1 MANWKLKVGML
12 FDSKEFEQGIQ
23 RIDKQLKVLDSELK
37 ASQSS
42 VKNFGNTTEQLK
54 AKASSLSEKLELQ
67 KAKVEGLK
75 KIYDESVKTK
85 GEDANATQNLEI
97 KLNNATTALN
107 NMQRELKEVKEELK
121 KQPDLFKNI
130 ESGLDKLDLK
140 IESLSK
146 KMVSFGT
153 ALTAGVTAPIIAMT
167 KAGVSS
173 LIEEE
178 TQISKLVTILHNCT
192 EATDEQ
198 IDSYVKLMSVKEK
211 NGVLS
216 SEALLSASQE
226 MATYIT
232 NIDVLETMMDVC
244 ADMTAQQYGVN
255 ASMEQATNV
264 ATGLGKAMANG
275 DYSFLTKLGYGFS
288 DAQKQMMKTGDEA
301 QRVATVMEVVEA
313 SIGGVNQ
320 ELTKT
325 TAGKIFQLKTA
336 FNDLSKVL
344 GNNVIP
350 LIDKYVPMI
359 TDLINKFLN
368 LDEATQQGIIKM
380 AAFGAATGP
389 ALVGL
394 GKLIPIVNEAP
405 KKLLNFADKIG
416 NGTSKV
422 LEFGQSFGANT
433 LNKITTFTNKI
444 MSIGGIGDK
453 ISNLFAPIG
462 SKITKLLSPL
472 QKLKEKLAPLMN
484 TIGGVFSKLGTFA
497 SGCVDKLA
505 SISQLAIRMIGPA
518 AIVGLMLAGL
528 GLAQSQFGEQLDQ
541 FLNIA
546 VEKGPAL
553 IQGFIDMIT
562 AEIPRL
568 IPLGIELLENLLDV
582 LLANVPILIDGAISI
597 IITLAEGILDNVDTL
612 LSSIL
617 DVLFMVLNKI
627 IENLPRVLETG
638 LKILL
643 ALTQG
648 IVNNIDKIIG
658 GILSVL
664 INLINFIAENLPMVI
679 EMGIKI
685 IIALAEGL
693 VKAIPKII
701 ESIPLIISAIFDAF
715 KKTDWGS
722 IGKSIIDGLVS
733 GLKAAKDLVTN
744 TLTSIANGAIGA
756 FKKLFGIK
764 SPSKVFEKFGDNID
778 EGLALGIGKNVD
790 KVEES
795 MGELTE
801 ATTFVPDNL
810 DYDLKGLNSP
820 TARTYSQITNT
831 NNKTTN
837 KNVNIYLTIEK
848 FENNREQD
856 VEELMA
862 EMEYIAKKELI
873 GNGGNA

>member
-12 FDSKEFEQGIQ
+12 FDSKEFEQGVQ

-54 AKASSLSEKLELQ
+54 SKASSLSEKIELQ

-75 KIYDESVKTK
+75 KAYDEAVKTK

-130 ESGLDKLDLK
+130 ESGLDKLDDK
-140 IESLSK
+140 IASLSS

-153 ALTAGVTAPIIAMT
+153 ALTAGVTTPIIAMT

-198 IDSYVKLMSVKEK
+198 IDSYINLMSVKEK

-216 SEALLSASQE
+216 GEALLSASQE

-244 ADMTAQQYGVN
+244 SDMTAQQYGVN

-288 DAQKQMMKTGDEA
+288 DAQKEMMKTGTEA
-301 QRVATVMEVVEA
+301 QRVATVMEVVQD

-320 ELTKT
+320 ALTQT
-325 TAGKIFQLKTA
+325 TAGKIFQLTTA
-336 FNDLSKVL
+336 FGDLQKVL
-344 GNNVIP
+344 GNSVMP
-350 LIDKYVPMI
+350 LIDKYVPKI
-359 TDLINKFLN
+359 TELINKFVD
-368 LDEATQQGIIKM
+368 LDGETQQGIIKM
-380 AAFGAATGP
+380 LAFSAATGP
-389 ALVGL
+389 ALIGI
-394 GKLIPIVNEAP
+394 GKLIPVVNDAP
-405 KKLLNFADKIG
+405 KKILNFADKLG
-416 NGTSKV
+416 TGTSKV
-422 LEFGQSFGANT
+422 LEFSKSFGEGT
-433 LNKITTFTNKI
+433 ISKITTFTNKI
-444 MSIGGIGDK
+444 ASIGGIGDK
-453 ISNLFAPIG
+453 ISSVFAPIG
-462 SKITKLLSPL
+462 SKISGAFEPIKKLTESI
-472 QKLKEKLAPLMN
+472 APL
-484 TIGGVFSKLGTFA
+484 TTKVSGLFSKLGTLMGGFA
-497 SGCVDKLA
+497 EKLG
-505 SISQLAIRMIGPA
+505 SLSKLAIRMVGPT
-518 AIVGLMLAGL
+518 AIVGLLLAGL
-528 GLAQSQFGEQLDQ
+528 GVAQSQFGEQLDG
-541 FLNIA
+541 FLQIA
-546 VEKGPAL
+546 MEKGPEL
-553 IQGFIDMIT
+553 ITGFVDMIT

-568 IPLGIELLENLLDV
+568 IPLGLELLETLLDV
-582 LLANVPILIDGAISI
+582 LLANVPVLIDGAISI
-597 IITLAEGILDNVDTL
+597 IVTLAEGIIDNVDTL

-617 DVLFMVLNKI
+617 DVIFMLLNKI
-627 IENLPRVLETG
+627 IDNLPRILQAG
-638 LKILL
+638 LQIIL

-648 IVNNIDKIIG
+648 IVNNIDKIID
-658 GILSVL
+658 GILNVILRL
-664 INLINFIAENLPMVI
+664 IDFIVENLPMII

-685 IIALAEGL
+685 IIALAQGL

-701 ESIPLIISAIFDAF
+701 EAIPQIIAAIFKAF
-715 KKTDWGS
+715 TEIDWGS
-722 IGKSIIDGLVS
+722 IGKSIIDGLVG
-733 GLKAAKDLVTN
+733 GLKAAKDLVVN
-744 TLTSIANGAIGA
+744 TLTGIAKGALNA
-756 FKKLFGIK
+756 FKKFFGIS
-764 SPSKVFEKFGDNID
+764 SPSKVFMGLGKNLD
-778 EGLALGIGKNVD
+778 EGLAIGVDDNLD
-790 KVEES
+790 KVEDS
-795 MGELTE
+795 MDNLMNTVNFIPDGLDYELT
-801 ATTFVPDNL
+801 
-810 DYDLKGLNSP
+810 GLNAPGS
-820 TARTYSQITNT
+820 RNYSEVYNT
-831 NNKTTN
+831 NKTTNN
-837 KNVNIYLTIEK
+837 KNVNIYLTIEH

-862 EMEYIAKKELI
+862 EMEYIAKRERI
-873 GNGGNA
+873 GNGGTA